1 MQVYHE
7 QPWKES
13 LCGCFND
20 GYTCCYGLWCCCCLY
35 GQNAA
40 KIDSHSTCLTHTCVY
55 CLMSLLGCCCVI
67 HAVKRGQLRENYG
80 LEEDVCGDCFV
91 TCCCPL
97 CAICQEAREMKVR
110 GHPPPPIIIIHQPA
124 LSLSSAADFDAYDR

>member
-7 QPWKES
+7 QAWKGNKFDSSFLVFLLEKISSES

-20 GYTCCYGLWCCCCLY
+20 GHTCCYGCCCCCCLY

-40 KIDSHSTCLTHTCVY
+40 KIDSHSRCITQCCVY
-55 CLMSLLGCCCVI
+55 SFMSLLGCCCLVHTI
-67 HAVKRGQLRENYG
+67 KRGQLREKYG
-80 LEEDVCGDCFV
+80 LEEGVCGDCFI
-91 TCCCPL
+91 TCCCPS

-110 GHPPPPIIIIHQPA
+110 GMIKI
-124 LSLSSAADFDAYDR
+124 FF